1 MKPYVCGAVAVLLV
15 AFGTQ
20 AGAQGYGYSRSDGYG
35 PQPPIQWHIDGG
47 YAVTSGHTAD
57 YLENGWT
64 VGGGFTFRPQPGS
77 PFSLRTDLNFSQFS
91 ATNQLISLGEEQTQT
106 YIDEGTG
113 RIVDLSIDAV
123 FDLPLGPRARAY
135 VLGGVGGAWRQI
147 ELTQTVGFGGYY
159 CDPWYGYCGVGIF
172 PGDVLVQREETTR
185 FMWNAGVG
193 VEFPLY
199 YGRSWFIEARYN
211 RMSTGQP
218 TELIP
223 IRIGMRF

>member
-1 MKPYVCGAVAVLLV
+1 MKSHLCGLAAVLLV
-15 AFGTQ
+15 AGATQ
-20 AGAQGYGYSRSDGYG
+20 AGAQGYGYPQGYG
-35 PQPPIQWHIDGG
+35 SQRPIQWHVDGG
-47 YAVTSGHTAD
+47 YAMTTGHTAD

-64 VGGGFTFRPQPGS
+64 VGGGFTFRPDPGS

-91 ATNQLISLGEEQTQT
+91 ATNRLISLGEQQNQTQ
-106 YIDEGTG
+106 IDDGTG

-135 VLGGVGGAWRQI
+135 VLGGVGGAYRRI
-147 ELTQTVGFGGYY
+147 ELTQTVGFGGYF
-159 CDPWYGYCGVGIF
+159 CDPWYGYCGVGFF

-199 YGRSWFIEARYN
+199 AGQSWFVEARYN
-211 RMSTGQP
+211 RMATGQP
-218 TELIP
+218 TEFIP